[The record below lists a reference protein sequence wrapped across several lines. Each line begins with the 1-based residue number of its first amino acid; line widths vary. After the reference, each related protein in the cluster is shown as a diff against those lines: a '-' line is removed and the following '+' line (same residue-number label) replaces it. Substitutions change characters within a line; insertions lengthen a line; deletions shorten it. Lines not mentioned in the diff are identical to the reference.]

1 LCKNQGHHKC
11 FFFSDDLSI
20 HPPGTEPVRIPPSVQ
35 PERMVIAP
43 KRPYDNG
50 QDRQYGQPPN
60 KKPFDFSRVGGN
72 FLILLSPQAIHQ
84 TLLFLCFPS
93 YLPKSV
99 GIFFFFFVE
108 KSVSFGLLTTY
119 PCFKAE
125 IRIYFKML

>member
-1 LCKNQGHHKC
+1 MIYPCTLQAHHKY
-11 FFFSDDLSI
+11 FYFFSDDLSI

-84 TLLFLCFPS
+84 TLLFLCFSS
-93 YLPKSV
+93 YLPKYGGGRGGV
-99 GIFFFFFVE
+99 LV
-108 KSVSFGLLTTY
+108 KKVY
-119 PCFKAE
+119 PLAF
-125 IRIYFKML
+125 